1 MVSLG
6 WDGDWEIVVVV
17 IVTKGYERE
26 RSTQH
31 RVQQQD
37 SSDKITKSY
46 TSK

>member
-31 RVQQQD
+31 QGMFFD
-37 SSDKITKSY
+37 ELP
-46 TSK
+46 